1 MAYNAETKE
10 WVDAPHTASG
20 PTVANWSRLHRFIH
34 KTGGAAYNL
43 DDLAISAVFK
53 LWTQAAAAGDTK
65 SSHFGVVS
73 WWAGFENFILK

>member
-1 MAYNAETKE
+1 MGRRTAHG
-10 WVDAPHTASG
+10 VRPHRG
-20 PTVANWSRLHRFIH
+20 QLGLHRFIH